1 LEQAKGHGSMDSP
14 DLKQPVRQLVTR
26 GNGVFIEQDYL
37 VPMLLKDEIRVR
49 AIMTGVCRSD
59 IDMMT
64 GDFTLLPTEM
74 HGHEGLGQ
82 VIAVGN
88 DVDDC
93 GIGDYVATRGE
104 PAYADIYNCKKGT
117 YCVVPEAHPDYI
129 IEPVACAVN
138 MELVCQQ
145 ELTQR
150 DGGRMLIIGTG
161 FLARVFHQTVIEQ
174 GYDYQI
180 DVIGKSNADYWGT
193 EMLVDGSYAKY
204 DVVVDLKGEDKIKF
218 VKVNPNAL
226 VIMASAPH
234 REYNFPLEDWLWN
247 NVTIKMPSPR
257 AETFHSAMKLATRM
271 VAQGK
276 IELDNVWTREY
287 NRETNWQQAFSDA
300 LTRPEGYNRGYI
312 KWD

>member
-1 LEQAKGHGSMDSP
+1 MDSQ

-49 AIMTGVCRSD
+49 AVMTGVCRSD

-64 GDFTLLPTEM
+64 GNFTLLPTEM

-82 VIAVGN
+82 VIAIGN

-93 GIGDYVATRGE
+93 GVGDYVATRGE
-104 PAYADIYNCKKGT
+104 PAYADVYNCKKGT

-150 DGGRMLIIGTG
+150 EGGRMLIIGTG
-161 FLARVFHQTVIEQ
+161 FLARVFHQTVLEQ
-174 GYDYQI
+174 GYDYEI

-193 EMLVDGSYAKY
+193 EMLVDGTYVHY

-257 AETFHSAMKLATRM
+257 AETFHSAMKQATRM

-276 IELDNVWTREY
+276 IELDNVWTRGY

-300 LTRPEGYNRGYI
+300 LTRPEGYSRGYI

>member
-1 LEQAKGHGSMDSP
+1 MDSQ

-49 AIMTGVCRSD
+49 AVMTGVCRSD

-93 GIGDYVATRGE
+93 GVGDYVATRGE
-104 PAYADIYNCKKGT
+104 PAYADIYNCKQGT

-150 DGGRMLIIGTG
+150 EGGRMLIIGTG
-161 FLARVFHQTVIEQ
+161 FLARVFHQTILEQ
-174 GYDYQI
+174 GYDYEI
-180 DVIGKSNADYWGT
+180 DVIGKSNADYWGK
-193 EMLVDGSYAKY
+193 EMLVDGTYVHY

-234 REYNFPLEDWLWN
+234 REYNFPLEEWLWN

-257 AETFHSAMKLATRM
+257 AETFHSAMKQATRM

-276 IELDNVWTREY
+276 IELDNVWTRGY

-300 LTRPEGYNRGYI
+300 LTRPEGYSRGYI

>member
-1 LEQAKGHGSMDSP
+1 MEQTKGHGSMDSQ
-14 DLKQPVRQLVTR
+14 DLKQPVRQLVTK

-49 AIMTGVCRSD
+49 AVMTGVCRSD
-59 IDMMT
+59 IDMMI

-93 GIGDYVATRGE
+93 GVGDYVATRGE
-104 PAYADIYNCKKGT
+104 PAYADIYNCKQGT

-150 DGGRMLIIGTG
+150 EGGRMLIIGTG
-161 FLARVFHQTVIEQ
+161 FLARVFHQTVLEQ
-174 GYDYQI
+174 GYDYEI
-180 DVIGKSNADYWGT
+180 DVIGKSNADYWGK
-193 EMLVDGSYAKY
+193 EMLVDGTYVHY

-234 REYNFPLEDWLWN
+234 REYNFPLEEWLWN

-257 AETFHSAMKLATRM
+257 AETFHSAMKQATRM

-276 IELDNVWTREY
+276 IELDNVWTRGY

-300 LTRPEGYNRGYI
+300 LTRPEGYSRGYI

>member
-1 LEQAKGHGSMDSP
+1 LEQTKGHGSMDSQ
-14 DLKQPVRQLVTR
+14 DLKQPVRQLVTK

-49 AIMTGVCRSD
+49 AVMTGVCRSD

-93 GIGDYVATRGE
+93 GVGDYVATRGE
-104 PAYADIYNCKKGT
+104 PAYADVYNCKKGT

-150 DGGRMLIIGTG
+150 EGGRMLIIGTG
-161 FLARVFHQTVIEQ
+161 FLARVFHQTVLDQ
-174 GYDYQI
+174 GYDYEI
-180 DVIGKSNADYWGT
+180 DVIGKSNADYWGK
-193 EMLVDGSYAKY
+193 EMLIDGTYTHY
-204 DVVVDLKGEDKIKF
+204 DVVVDLKGEEKIKF

-257 AETFHSAMKLATRM
+257 AETFHSAMKQATRM
-271 VAQGK
+271 VSQGK
-276 IELDNVWTREY
+276 IELDNVWTKGY

-300 LTRPEGYNRGYI
+300 LTRPEGYSRGYI

>member
-1 LEQAKGHGSMDSP
+1 MDSP

-49 AIMTGVCRSD
+49 AVMTGVCRSD

-104 PAYADIYNCKKGT
+104 PAYADVYNCKQGT
-117 YCVVPEAHPDYI
+117 YCVVPEAHSDYI

-161 FLARVFHQTVIEQ
+161 FLARVFHQTVLEQ
-174 GYDYQI
+174 GYDYEI

-193 EMLVDGSYAKY
+193 EMLVDGAYAHY
-204 DVVVDLKGEDKIKF
+204 DVVVDLKGEEKIKF

-300 LTRPEGYNRGYI
+300 LTRPEGYSRGYI

>member
-1 LEQAKGHGSMDSP
+1 MDSQ

-49 AIMTGVCRSD
+49 AVMTGVCRSD

-64 GDFTLLPTEM
+64 GNFTLLPTEM

-82 VIAVGN
+82 VIAIGN

-93 GIGDYVATRGE
+93 GVGDYVATRGE
-104 PAYADIYNCKKGT
+104 PAYADVYNCKKGT

-150 DGGRMLIIGTG
+150 EGGRMLIIGTG
-161 FLARVFHQTVIEQ
+161 FLARVFHQTVLEQ
-174 GYDYQI
+174 GYDYEI
-180 DVIGKSNADYWGT
+180 DVIGKSNADYWGK
-193 EMLVDGSYAKY
+193 EMLVDGTYVHY

-257 AETFHSAMKLATRM
+257 AETFHSAMKQATRM

-276 IELDNVWTREY
+276 IELDNVWTRGY

-300 LTRPEGYNRGYI
+300 LTRPEGYSRGYI

>member
-1 LEQAKGHGSMDSP
+1 MDSQ
-14 DLKQPVRQLVTR
+14 DLKQPVRQLVTK

-49 AIMTGVCRSD
+49 AVMTGICRSD

-88 DVDDC
+88 NIDDC
-93 GIGDYVATRGE
+93 VVGDYVATRGE
-104 PAYADIYNCKKGT
+104 PAYADVYNCKKGT

-145 ELTQR
+145 DLVKR
-150 DGGRMLIIGTG
+150 DGGKMLIIGTG
-161 FLARVFHQTVIEQ
+161 FLARVFHQTIVEE
-174 GYDYQI
+174 GYDYEI
-180 DVIGKSNADYWGT
+180 DVIGKSNGDYWREHLKRST
-193 EMLVDGSYAKY
+193 GSPY

-257 AETFHSAMKLATRM
+257 AETFHSAMIQATRM

-276 IELDNVWTREY
+276 IELDNVWTRGY

-300 LTRPEGYNRGYI
+300 LTRPEGYSRGYI